1 MQIKDDFEIKNLT
14 TYKIGGK
21 VKKVY
26 FPDSQEE
33 FSALLREL
41 DDYIVLG
48 GCSNVIFS
56 SNGYD
61 GNLIFTTEI
70 KEFEINGNRVFVSCG
85 VKAPLISQKA
95 AEHSLTG
102 MEFLIGLPGT
112 IGGAVYMNA
121 GAHRQAISD
130 TLISCTLFDKET
142 KEIVI
147 KQKEDL
153 EFGYRKSVLQNGRY
167 IILSAEFE
175 LKQGNKNEIKELMT
189 HNLSFRKSIQP
200 SLAYPNAG
208 SVFKNPENDSAGKL
222 LDAAGVKEIMAENLS
237 GSSNESTKIF
247 TPVRVWDK
255 HANFIVN
262 RGGATSEDVLELMA
276 KMKNAVKEKFGIELM
291 PEQIFLGN
299 MSEKEEK
306 LWNIL
311 YKKSQK

>member
-1 MQIKDDFEIKNLT
+1 MLVIKAGIKVQIKEDFEIKNLT
-14 TYKIGGK
+14 TYKIGGR

-26 FPDSQEE
+26 FPETQKE
-33 FSALLREL
+33 FAEILSEL
-41 DDYIVLG
+41 NDYIVLG

-56 SNGYD
+56 SNGYN
-61 GNLIFTTEI
+61 GNLIFTTEM
-70 KEFEINGNRVFVSCG
+70 KEFEIKGNRVFASCG
-85 VKAPLISQKA
+85 VKAPLLSQKA
-95 AEHSLTG
+95 AEHSLGG

-121 GAHRQAISD
+121 GAHGQAISD

-142 KEIVI
+142 KELVV

-153 EFGYRKSVLQNGRY
+153 EFEYRKSVLQNGRY
-167 IILSAEFE
+167 ILLSAEFE
-175 LKQGNKNEIKELMT
+175 LKQGNKDEIKELMT

-200 SLAYPNAG
+200 SLAHPNAG
-208 SVFKNPENDSAGKL
+208 SVFKNPENDSAGRL
-222 LDAAGVKEIMAENLS
+222 LDNAGVKELDFERV
-237 GSSNESTKIF
+237 K
-247 TPVRVWDK
+247 VWDK

-262 RGGATSEDVLELMA
+262 KGGATSEDVLELMA

-306 LWNIL
+306 LWNII
-311 YKKSQK
+311 YKKIQK